1 MRGRV
6 VEIVVCG
13 IGGEVEVVFVRTV
26 SLLVRKRVLGFVVT
40 VVVSIR
46 SFAFSV
52 CCRVLCAIIGGI

>member
-13 IGGEVEVVFVRTV
+13 IGVVIGTDDAGGEVEVVFVRIV

-40 VVVSIR
+40 VVVSVR
-46 SFAFSV
+46 SFAFIV
-52 CCRVLCAIIGGI
+52 C